1 MTMRDIAQSVGE
13 RQPNRADDIGTVN
26 ELLGNVP
33 ERDGGV
39 ADPIPLNPYGWD
51 ERMSVAIKKFQWRQF
66 PIDPQTPT
74 GEYGRV
80 DPLGSRYRRTL
91 QRLNEFAPP
100 RTAAPYSAPT
110 ATRGMSGGSGPP
122 LLFVAMWNLTHER
135 VAAFPWHQL
144 HAVGGYSSSRAGS
157 AQSFVTTEILVSIFW
172 EETAFR
178 NIQGQIGNSGMW
190 GFGQVHH
197 RNIAGYNQRYGGI
210 GMHFEDDWG
219 FFAGYP
225 ARSIDLEIVALVEA
239 WRMRGNERAALDL
252 LGNPGLVPHWTRC
265 RDILRSAHL
274 GARLTV
280 VQDDVGVVVRESLW
294 AARHNVFNPDLA
306 FPP

>member
-1 MTMRDIAQSVGE
+1 MRDIAQLVGE
-13 RQPNRADDIGTVN
+13 RQPNLADDVSTVN

-39 ADPIPLNPYGWD
+39 AGAIPLNPYGWD
-51 ERMSVAIKKFQWRQF
+51 ERTSVAIKKFQWRQF
-66 PIDPQTPT
+66 PIDPQT

-80 DPLGSRYRRTL
+80 DPLGGRHRRTL
-91 QRLNEFAPP
+91 QRLNEFVPP

-110 ATRGMSGGSGPP
+110 ATRGVTGGSGPP
-122 LLFVAMWNLTHER
+122 LLFRNMWNLTHER

-144 HAVGGYSSSRAGS
+144 PTVGGYSAGRAGS
-157 AQSFVTTEILVSIFW
+157 ARSFVTPELLVSIFW

-178 NIQGQIGNSGMW
+178 NIQGQIGNPGMW

-197 RNIAGYNQRYGGI
+197 RNIAGYNRRYGGI
-210 GMHFEDDWG
+210 GVRFEDDWG
-219 FFAGYP
+219 FFAGHFT
-225 ARSIDLEIVALVEA
+225 RGIDLAIVALVEV
-239 WRMRGNERAALDL
+239 WRMRGNERTALDL
-252 LGNPGLVPHWTRC
+252 LGNPGLVPHWLRC
-265 RDILRSAHL
+265 RELLRTAHL
-274 GARLTV
+274 GSQSTV
-280 VQDDVGVVVRESLW
+280 VEDGVGVVIREALW